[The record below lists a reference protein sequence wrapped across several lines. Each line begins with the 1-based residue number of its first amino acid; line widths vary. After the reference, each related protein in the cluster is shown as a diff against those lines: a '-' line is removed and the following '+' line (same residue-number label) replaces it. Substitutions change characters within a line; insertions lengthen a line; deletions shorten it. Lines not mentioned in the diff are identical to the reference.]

1 MLRKIVEFGLCIIC
15 FILQVTVFKTIE
27 IASVSPNLL
36 VVLVASIGFMRGKK
50 EGMLIGFLCGCFVD
64 IYFSPVMG
72 LYSMMYLLIGYMNG
86 FFKKEFFPEDIKL
99 PMLLI
104 ALSDLVCNIFIYFL
118 LFVFRGEFDF
128 FFYLVNIIVPEL
140 VYTLVVSIILYLII
154 LKINQRL
161 EAYEKRSASKFG

>member
-1 MLRKIVEFGLCIIC
+1 MLRKIIEILLCMIC
-15 FILQVTVFKTIE
+15 FILQVTIFKTLE

-50 EGMLIGFLCGCFVD
+50 EGMIIGFISGLFVD
-64 IYFSPVMG
+64 IYFSPVLG
-72 LYSMMYLLIGYMNG
+72 LYSLLYMLIGYLNG
-86 FFKKEFFPEDIKL
+86 LFKNEFFPEDIKL

-104 ALSDLVCNIFIYFL
+104 ALSDFLCNLFVYGL
-118 LFVFRGEFDF
+118 LFVFRGKFEFF
-128 FFYLVNIIVPEL
+128 YYLVNIIIPEL
-140 VYTLVVSIILYLII
+140 VYTLVISIVLYLII